1 MVDATGHIELCHS
14 SRAPWVLDSTRLQT
28 TNLTPMGP
36 VIHHPFP
43 SRAL

>member
-14 SRAPWVLDSTRLQT
+14 SRAPRVLDSRLQT